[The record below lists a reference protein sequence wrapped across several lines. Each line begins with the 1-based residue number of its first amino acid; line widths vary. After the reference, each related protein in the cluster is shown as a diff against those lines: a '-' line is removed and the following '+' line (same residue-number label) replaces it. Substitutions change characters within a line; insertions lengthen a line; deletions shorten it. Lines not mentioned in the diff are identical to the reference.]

1 MNTVIEKSVDAEVVV
16 ARGLCLQHQTALAKG
31 PGATILDITPGLFGI
46 AKQFSSGMHT
56 QIEGAAFCFLD
67 EHLEWI
73 KDCVLLFFFVSYL
86 FQTSCRYDSCIR
98 LLNVIV
104 LQFRDLYFFTRRLT
118 NPIGGQSRKMSHT
131 QSECW
136 T

>member
-1 MNTVIEKSVDAEVVV
+1 MKTNTVIENSVDPGVFV

-56 QIEGAAFCFLD
+56 EFEGAGFCFLD

-73 KDCVLLFFFVSYL
+73 KELFLCCAACLSFF
-86 FQTSCRYDSCIR
+86 
-98 LLNVIV
+98 
-104 LQFRDLYFFTRRLT
+104 
-118 NPIGGQSRKMSHT
+118 
-131 QSECW
+131 
-136 T
+136 